1 MDDDVSQAE
10 FIATILRKGG
20 LEVRVTTE
28 PPQFFE
34 TIDTFRPD
42 LVLMDLYMPYV
53 DGLELTKI
61 IREQVS
67 LASLPIVFVSGEQD
81 ADKQLDALSV
91 GGDDFI
97 TKPVRPHRLL
107 TIIKS
112 RILRTRSA
120 QVYVTD
126 KDNRDPVTGL
136 INRHNFFEK
145 VDKVLANASRDHLSG
160 IICIEIDGME
170 AIRESVGLKNVNS
183 MLVALGARFL
193 SHLASEDLC
202 AHIHDNRFAVLAT
215 RSQKQDLI
223 QLGEKLV
230 KAVEN
235 KPISVDGPAS
245 MPSLS
250 AGLYLFSSAPE
261 DAATLE
267 QRAIAVCGMS
277 RQKGGQ
283 RLTVQ
288 SFVDKSQ
295 TAQQSINIL
304 ELTKQALRTN
314 QIQVSFQSFIGL
326 RDRRL
331 EIHEMQWRIPI
342 PGGGQMS
349 AADTLNAIKSQP
361 GLSLEIDR
369 WLVVRALDVLREHR
383 QTGKQVWLL
392 ITQTTE
398 TLIDP
403 KTASWLREELRKR
416 LLVGTG
422 LIFKFN
428 LVDMVTD
435 IKSARNLLGDLSIMG
450 IEMCLGRFGRN
461 DSSYKVLR
469 YLKTPYV
476 KITDKLLT
484 ADVETIRVLLQQ
496 TKEVNSRVILPKI
509 LDPKTI
515 AKEWLVGADFVQSSN
530 TRSI

>member
-1 MDDDVSQAE
+1 
-10 FIATILRKGG
+10 
-20 LEVRVTTE
+20 
-28 PPQFFE
+28 
-34 TIDTFRPD
+34 
-42 LVLMDLYMPYV
+42 
-53 DGLELTKI
+53 
-61 IREQVS
+61 
-67 LASLPIVFVSGEQD
+67 
-81 ADKQLDALSV
+81 
-91 GGDDFI
+91 
-97 TKPVRPHRLL
+97 
-107 TIIKS
+107 
-112 RILRTRSA
+112 
-120 QVYVTD
+120 
-126 KDNRDPVTGL
+126 
-136 INRHNFFEK
+136 
-145 VDKVLANASRDHLSG
+145 
-160 IICIEIDGME
+160 
-170 AIRESVGLKNVNS
+170 
-183 MLVALGARFL
+183 
-193 SHLASEDLC
+193 
-202 AHIHDNRFAVLAT
+202 
-215 RSQKQDLI
+215 
-223 QLGEKLV
+223 
-230 KAVEN
+230 
-235 KPISVDGPAS
+235 
-245 MPSLS
+245 
-250 AGLYLFSSAPE
+250 
-261 DAATLE
+261 
-267 QRAIAVCGMS
+267 
-277 RQKGGQ
+277 
-283 RLTVQ
+283 
-288 SFVDKSQ
+288 
-295 TAQQSINIL
+295 
-304 ELTKQALRTN
+304 
-314 QIQVSFQSFIGL
+314 
-326 RDRRL
+326 
-331 EIHEMQWRIPI
+331 MQWRIPI

-461 DSSYKVLR
+461 DASYKVLR